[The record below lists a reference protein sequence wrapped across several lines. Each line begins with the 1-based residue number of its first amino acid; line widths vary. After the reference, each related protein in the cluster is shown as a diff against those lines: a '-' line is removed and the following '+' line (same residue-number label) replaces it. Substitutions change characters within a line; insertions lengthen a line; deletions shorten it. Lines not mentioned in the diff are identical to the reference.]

1 VQGKGHELL
10 LIMRFRKGEAIIMA
24 CPQQGGVSF
33 PVTRHTQNDAIYRS
47 IPTPPRRPYHHAPF
61 PVTEY
66 LYAGYNKAACV
77 HPQIA
82 TS

>member
-10 LIMRFRKGEAIIMA
+10 PIMRFRKGKAIIMA
-24 CPQQGGVSF
+24 CPQQGAFRFPS
-33 PVTRHTQNDAIYRS
+33 PVTPKMMRS
-47 IPTPPRRPYHHAPF
+47 IVRSRRHPRRPYHHAPF